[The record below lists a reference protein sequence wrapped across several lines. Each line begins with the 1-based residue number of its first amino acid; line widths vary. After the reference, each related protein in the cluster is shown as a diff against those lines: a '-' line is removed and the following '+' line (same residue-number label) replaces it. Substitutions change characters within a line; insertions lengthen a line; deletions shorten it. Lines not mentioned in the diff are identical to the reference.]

1 MEKEVLQT
9 LFGSTKAS
17 VLCPS
22 CSPKNQTGEMG
33 IAAKTSQGGLR
44 QGGRHVW
51 GGGGDARVGR
61 EPWSEGRTPGG
72 VWCSIKGPRSPL
84 RGQQLLA
91 ANTGEMPIVCH
102 QVPVLAG
109 SATLATMGT
118 LILCLRK
125 PASYGKHCESVS
137 SGVPLLPARIAWF
150 LQELPSFVV
159 SVGMLA
165 WQPRSLFGP
174 PGNVLLGLFSAHYF
188 HRLAFSPQSTAPE
201 RGLTSRGSA
210 EEWGG
215 ARRQVWSSRQGLQ
228 AGMPRVGK
236 QQRDRRRLQCP
247 LVPALGCSR
256 WLRGW
261 VGEAGELS
269 LGRSLARAL
278 SSPTV
283 RLESACSVSRPHLSL
298 VVPGPVGSGTW
309 GGDTLWNSQKFF

>member
-1 MEKEVLQT
+1 M
-9 LFGSTKAS
+9 
-17 VLCPS
+17 
-22 CSPKNQTGEMG
+22 
-33 IAAKTSQGGLR
+33 
-44 QGGRHVW
+44 
-51 GGGGDARVGR
+51 GGGGARVGR
-61 EPWSEGRTPGG
+61 EPWSEGRTRGG
-72 VWCSIKGPRSPL
+72 VWCSIKGPRSPP
-84 RGQQLLA
+84 RGRQLPA
-91 ANTGEMPIVCH
+91 VNTGEMPIVCH

-188 HRLAFSPQSTAPE
+188 HRLAFSPQSTAPRSAPE

-210 EEWGG
+210 KSGEECGV
-215 ARRQVWSSRQGLQ
+215 RQVWSSRQGLQ

-236 QQRDRRRLQCP
+236 HQRDRRRLQCP
-247 LVPALGCSR
+247 LVPPPGGMLQVAAK
-256 WLRGW
+256 
-261 VGEAGELS
+261 VGG
-269 LGRSLARAL
+269 
-278 SSPTV
+278 
-283 RLESACSVSRPHLSL
+283 
-298 VVPGPVGSGTW
+298 
-309 GGDTLWNSQKFF
+309 

>member
-1 MEKEVLQT
+1 M
-9 LFGSTKAS
+9 
-17 VLCPS
+17 
-22 CSPKNQTGEMG
+22 
-33 IAAKTSQGGLR
+33 
-44 QGGRHVW
+44 
-51 GGGGDARVGR
+51 GGGDVRVGR
-61 EPWSEGRTPGG
+61 DPWSEGRTPGG

-91 ANTGEMPIVCH
+91 VNTGEMPIVCH

-118 LILCLRK
+118 LILCLGK

-188 HRLAFSPQSTAPE
+188 HRLAFSPQSTAPCSAPE

-210 EEWGG
+210 KSGEERGG
-215 ARRQVWSSRQGLQ
+215 RFGAPDRDFRLECPGLGSTNGTGDAFNVPWSPT
-228 AGMPRVGK
+228 PR
-236 QQRDRRRLQCP
+236 
-247 LVPALGCSR
+247 CSR

-269 LGRSLARAL
+269 LGRS
-278 SSPTV
+278 
-283 RLESACSVSRPHLSL
+283 
-298 VVPGPVGSGTW
+298 
-309 GGDTLWNSQKFF
+309 